1 MSIDFYDEYT
11 KEAYCKTLDFLLDK
25 CDMVTF
31 CLPNFGTI
39 FHDSSK
45 NIRDDYNIVKDELE
59 RENSEF
65 SEYKANVKELLE
77 SLEKY
82 KIDFFIDIDYFGQSS
97 NYEREIYV
105 YKYNKEVAEILK
117 NVVPFFE
124 WRCPN
129 FPEDLNF
136 FSNGKLYLETVAHE
150 RDAWL
155 EDTSDE
161 TIDFIDS
168 LGINYWV
175 DDYKYIKFFSD
186 YRKTT
191 D

>member
-1 MSIDFYDEYT
+1 MSIKFYDEYS
-11 KEAYCKTLDFLLDK
+11 KEAYCKTLDFLLEK
-25 CDMVTF
+25 CDVVTF
-31 CLPNFGTI
+31 CLPNYGTV
-39 FHDSSK
+39 FDSL
-45 NIRDDYNIVKDELE
+45 VKDIYEEYEQVKNELE
-59 RENSEF
+59 RDNAKF
-65 SEYKANVKELLE
+65 SEYKANVIKLLE

-82 KIDFFIDIDYFGQSS
+82 KIDFFIDIDYFGQTS

-124 WRCPN
+124 WRCPD

-150 RDAWL
+150 KEAWII
-155 EDTSDE
+155 DTSDE

-168 LGINYWV
+168 LGVDYWV
-175 DDYKYIKFFSD
+175 DDYEYVKVYSD
-186 YRKTT
+186 YRKT